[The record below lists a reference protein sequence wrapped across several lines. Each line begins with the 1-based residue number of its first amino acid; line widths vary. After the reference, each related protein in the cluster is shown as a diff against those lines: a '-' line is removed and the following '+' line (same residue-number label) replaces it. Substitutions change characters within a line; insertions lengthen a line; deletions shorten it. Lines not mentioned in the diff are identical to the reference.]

1 MSGSTRSLCTVD
13 DIRAEERL
21 VSKCFI
27 HLKCCYFHS
36 LKSRKDYFLSASSIS
51 RITRVIAFLEDRE
64 SHAIIRSG
72 ALRIGVALILVTDS
86 SDNE

>member
-1 MSGSTRSLCTVD
+1 MFNTFEVLLFSF
-13 DIRAEERL
+13 IKIKERL
-21 VSKCFI
+21 FFV
-27 HLKCCYFHS
+27 
-36 LKSRKDYFLSASSIS
+36 S

-72 ALRIGVALILVTDS
+72 AFRIGVALNLVTDS